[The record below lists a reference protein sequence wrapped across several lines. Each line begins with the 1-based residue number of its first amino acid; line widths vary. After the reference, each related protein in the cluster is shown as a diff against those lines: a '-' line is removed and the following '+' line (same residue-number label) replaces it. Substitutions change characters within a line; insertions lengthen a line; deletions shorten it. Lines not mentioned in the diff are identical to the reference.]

1 MLSELRFLKERE
13 SQSEELKLAME
24 NKIIEVSEIVD
35 SLKSALGQVEAEN
48 KQLSDR
54 SLDLEACIERQR
66 AVLGQLQEENTQ
78 LKLRELDRLRQRK
91 GPESNLLLA
100 IDDPLDRV
108 NLADYHR
115 LEQDYKSLVEENDK
129 LRQLSLSCNRDV
141 RSLERHVASSE
152 QNKELRARNSAR
164 PSVGS
169 RRTSIQP
176 NQPDSILTGQSLET
190 EAAAPDLLCL
200 LVVQARLLES
210 HIYAQGQSLNTTV
223 YLQQAP

>member
-1 MLSELRFLKERE
+1 VLSELRFLKERE

-152 QNKELRARNSAR
+152 QNK
-164 PSVGS
+164 
-169 RRTSIQP
+169 
-176 NQPDSILTGQSLET
+176 PDSILTGQSLET